1 MPVRSRPGERVR
13 ENYNPPGTLG
23 EGGATTMTG
32 GQNDIA
38 ESGLKGGEGV
48 LPRANGPLVGGTFQ
62 ETKAVKSHDTEF

>member
-1 MPVRSRPGERVR
+1 MPIRNRPGERVM

-32 GQNDIA
+32 GQTNVA

-48 LPRANGPLVGGTFQ
+48 KPGASGELVGGTFQ
-62 ETKAVKSHDTEF
+62 ETKAVGSHNTEF